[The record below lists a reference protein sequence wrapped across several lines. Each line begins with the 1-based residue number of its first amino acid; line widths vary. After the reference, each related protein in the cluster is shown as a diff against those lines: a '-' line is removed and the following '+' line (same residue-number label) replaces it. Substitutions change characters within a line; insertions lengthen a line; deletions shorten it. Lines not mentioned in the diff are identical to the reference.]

1 MRTIGV
7 AIMSHGRTPSISDTP
22 TVSKV
27 RAASG
32 TITTLSTT
40 LSADLMKTPR
50 RPPARRRGRKNQPAT
65 VLVFV
70 LLAAI
75 LTLWQ
80 SIKDDDAPAD
90 HAAAPGVTQPI
101 LGEPGSALA
110 TVDELTVKGRAPRT
124 GYARDNFGAGWNDPA
139 GIGRS
144 EERR

>member
-40 LSADLMKTPR
+40 LSAHLMKTPR
-50 RPPARRRGRKNQPAT
+50 RPPARRRGRKNHPIT

-70 LLAAI
+70 LIAVFLS
-75 LTLWQ
+75 LWQ
-80 SIKDDDAPAD
+80 GINDGDSPAAHDNAPS
-90 HAAAPGVTQPI
+90 VTQQVMRQPS
-101 LGEPGSALA
+101 SAW
-110 TVDELTVKGRAPRT
+110 V
-124 GYARDNFGAGWNDPA
+124 AG
-139 GIGRS
+139 
-144 EERR
+144 